1 VAPENN
7 LPGTSAITKYMMSSQ
22 YYYIIIHFIQ
32 INNIYIYNNIFAGH
46 PRILR
51 VESGRISAPGT
62 PDPDPS
68 GRTRPAV
75 TRGSI
80 RLVRSPICTAFWR
93 ARNTECVL
101 IISQSTCIFKLNSCN
116 IQRII
121 LCATPFLLQ
130 CLSSHD
136 YHWFAL

>member
-1 VAPENN
+1 
-7 LPGTSAITKYMMSSQ
+7 MMSSQ

-32 INNIYIYNNIFAGH
+32 INNIYIYINIFTGH
-46 PRILR
+46 LRILR

-80 RLVRSPICTAFWR
+80 RLVRSPNRTFDKDMDIAHDLTGWNF
-93 ARNTECVL
+93 VL
-101 IISQSTCIFKLNSCN
+101 LMGGPDPKLGGN
-116 IQRII
+116 I
-121 LCATPFLLQ
+121 
-130 CLSSHD
+130 HV
-136 YHWFAL
+136 YV